1 MAAQGMHAFPQVQ
14 VLSVDLL
21 AHRVGLLQAVRLGG
35 MANRTAITGDIC
47 DVPVGDKTYDVVT
60 LLEVL
65 EHISDVAA
73 AVRSA
78 VRIAKKFVI
87 VTVPSKSDNNPE
99 HIHLLTKE
107 ALTDLFTQA
116 GCARLHFDG
125 VPGHLMMVAVME
137 GTL

>member
-21 AHRVGLLQAVRLGG
+21 AHRVGLLQAVRWRHGQPHG
-35 MANRTAITGDIC
+35 HAKIC
-47 DVPVGDKTYDVVT
+47 DAPVGDKTYDVVT
-60 LLEVL
+60 LEVL
-65 EHISDVAA
+65 STFLMLPRRFDPLCGL
-73 AVRSA
+73 R
-78 VRIAKKFVI
+78 KFVI

-116 GCARLHFDG
+116 GA
-125 VPGHLMMVAVME
+125 VAF
-137 GTL
+137 